1 MEIRTDIFRIKIAL
15 FSQAAIKIY
24 SRFSTQETDEIH
36 VRLRQAILISR
47 QESMN
52 MRLSVNKTFS
62 RCVLCKM
69 HLNISIGLVA
79 YEGSWHFTLLVFFL
93 SSKIFW
99 WSSSPFL
106 WVISSRCS
114 KWCHIWKGNEVMND
128 LCVRTRFKGSSFS
141 SLMYLYKIC
150 GWAFKIKMTMEKEL
164 MRYFPKVE

>member
-36 VRLRQAILISR
+36 VRLRQVILISR

-79 YEGSWHFTLLVFFL
+79 YEGSWHFTLLVFFSLRRFFGGLLHRFSESSVPGVLNGATFEREMKLWMICVFELVLKGPL
-93 SSKIFW
+93 SSLFCTCTK
-99 WSSSPFL
+99 SVGGPL
-106 WVISSRCS
+106 KS
-114 KWCHIWKGNEVMND
+114 KWLWKKNWWD
-128 LCVRTRFKGSSFS
+128 TFQK
-141 SLMYLYKIC
+141 
-150 GWAFKIKMTMEKEL
+150 
-164 MRYFPKVE
+164 